1 MVHSVT
7 AEDAVIE
14 TEATT
19 QAAIER
25 QKKIQADQERAKAL
39 LEKKKVT
46 YDGFVHEVSRA
57 ENKKRFFSLK
67 QPRDPANDTKNVSFD
82 ERSGKPRG
90 FVLFR
95 VRF

>member
-1 MVHSVT
+1 M
-7 AEDAVIE
+7 IE
-14 TEATT
+14 TEETT

-25 QKKIQADQERAKAL
+25 QKNIQADQERAKAL
-39 LEKKKVT
+39 LEKKKLT
-46 YDGFVHEVSRA
+46 YDGFVHDASRA